1 MSFTGREGSD
11 ERLGQAFE
19 RALLDSARADEPSAE
34 VTKQAWARFSAS
46 MMAVAPGGRAAGA
59 PVAGGA
65 VRGVA
70 VKWLLL
76 GAIGGSVL
84 TGVSMRSS
92 YFKTLVSSRATVSP
106 SAAAVRA
113 DEIHQSPPRMP
124 TFVDPP
130 VPAARFGSARSI
142 VARRTA
148 GQDGLP
154 RREGPLAAGPPFS
167 SLAAEVAALDAA
179 RTAASANSFDEVLRL
194 IDQYHYD
201 FPLGELSADADV
213 VAIEVLDAKNDRAE
227 AERRAA
233 RFLERYPNDPHAA
246 RLRRLVH

>member
-1 MSFTGREGSD
+1 MSFTGREGPD
-11 ERLGQAFE
+11 ERLGQDFE
-19 RALLDSARADEPSAE
+19 RALLDSARADEPGAE
-34 VTKQAWARFSAS
+34 VTKQAWTRLSAS
-46 MMAVAPGGRAAGA
+46 MVAVAPGGRAAGV

-92 YFKTLVSSRATVSP
+92 SFKAFVSTRATVSP

-113 DEIHQSPPRMP
+113 DEIHQPPPRVA
-124 TFVDPP
+124 TFVDP
-130 VPAARFGSARSI
+130 VPAPRVGGARSI
-142 VARRTA
+142 VTRRTA
-148 GQDGLP
+148 GQDGPP
-154 RREGPLAAGPPFS
+154 RREGLSTDGPPFS

-179 RTAASANSFDEVLRL
+179 RSAASANSFEEALRL

-213 VAIEVLDAKNDRAE
+213 VAIEVFDAKNDRAE

-246 RLRRLVH
+246 RLRRLMH